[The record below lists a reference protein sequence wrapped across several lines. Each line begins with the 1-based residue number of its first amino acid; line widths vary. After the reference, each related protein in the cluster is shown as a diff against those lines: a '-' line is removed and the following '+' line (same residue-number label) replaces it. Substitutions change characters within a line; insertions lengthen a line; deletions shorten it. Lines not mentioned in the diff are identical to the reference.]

1 MGTRCSPAPLSLSGT
16 FRIDAAL
23 MRVNAAALSSS
34 PLIFVEGKAAV
45 VVHGVSAVF
54 CDLERSWALRWV
66 EAHATLKCAL
76 DAALTRVNCSLFRR
90 GRRAGQRAGRDFVT
104 EEMYSGWI
112 I

>member
-54 CDLERSWALRWV
+54 FDLERSWALRWV

-76 DAALTRVNCSLFRR
+76 DAALTRVNCFLFPTRTARGPARR
-90 GRRAGQRAGRDFVT
+90 ERLRHGGDVL
-104 EEMYSGWI
+104 WI
-112 I
+112 IH